1 MGGIRKLF
9 INDTGLDRYARSV
22 MANTE
27 DNEDVSYA
35 DIIDCKEKII
45 NQLKLAV
52 KLPKVKSIS
61 VSEDGDIRIRTNDL
75 FIKTEDTGKLRKFFV
90 GKWEV
95 VVDRYGS
102 FRFKSNNK
110 DELGFRSSVW
120 GSNTV
125 HPHISGRDNHACLGN
140 AQAPLQLYLKTGAIK
155 TLVIFVLGYLES
167 VNVED
172 TAGRWLGACKEVK
185 LDDEGNP
192 VHDDTGNY
200 MFIRNEF
207 DRLDTRQVA
216 STRRSTVDLKY
227 NEYLT
232 VRSVSCYGC
241 GAEHNEDRLERTQI
255 NGETCYIC
263 KDCKSKYKACDACG
277 DYTKDLVEYGSV
289 SLCKRCV
296 NNFFPKCNICGCA
309 IVPADINK
317 DNMNEK
323 IIAYR
328 TNKDTIK
335 DCTALFKDDAGNYI
349 FRGIC
354 PTCRDLVNTPG
365 VFKDSVVSFKK
376 AEVSQEIFKRIKEI
390 PVHKY
395 TLYIGLNPKV
405 PIEETTFDMYEQRP
419 RQVATDIMDLT
430 GVSGYSSTGYKAKAQ
445 SITRQYIENNM
456 VNVYS
461 GIDTLQHKMNVKAI
475 PVNIYAISSGMTVV
489 DKNIFKDLDNLND
502 EVVNLDGM
510 IPTQATRNCTVCG
523 TVIEDDEL
531 SYLDK
536 FGNSVCASCADHLY
550 TSCEKCHK
558 PVKVTTLGKNNN
570 AAPEQ
575 ANWCDKCRQ
584 EMHSTYEEMHSTY
597 EEMIIEENTDDEMF
611 DDEIFDDEDLPF

>member
-9 INDTGLDRYARSV
+9 INDEGLDRYAQSV
-22 MANTE
+22 MRNTE
-27 DNEDVSYA
+27 DNKDEAYA
-35 DIIDCKEKII
+35 DIIECKEKII

-61 VSEDGDIRIRTNDL
+61 VSGNGDIRIRTNDL
-75 FIKTEDTGKLRKFFV
+75 FIKTEDTGKLRKFFM

-95 VVDRYGS
+95 TADRYGS
-102 FRFKSNNK
+102 FRFNSKNK
-110 DELGFRSSVW
+110 EELGFRSSVW

-200 MFIRNEF
+200 VFIRNEF
-207 DRLDTRQVA
+207 DRLDARQVT
-216 STRRSTVDLKY
+216 STHRSTVDLKY

-255 NGETCYIC
+255 SGETCYIC
-263 KDCKSKYKACDACG
+263 KDCKSKYKACDVCG

-317 DNMNEK
+317 DNMDEK

-349 FRGIC
+349 YRGIC

-395 TLYIGLNPKV
+395 TLYIDFKSKV
-405 PIEETTFDMYEQRP
+405 PIEETTFDMYDQRP
-419 RQVATDIMDLT
+419 RHVANNIMDLL
-430 GVSGYSSTGYKAKAQ
+430 SLSSYNRSKVKAY
-445 SITRQYIENNM
+445 SITRHYIENNM

-461 GIDTLQHKMNVKAI
+461 GIDTLQHKMNVKTI
-475 PVNIYAISSGMTVV
+475 PACVDRISSGMTIV

-510 IPTQATRNCTVCG
+510 IPRQVERTCTVCG
-523 TVIEDDEL
+523 TVIEDDEV
-531 SYLDK
+531 SYQDK
-536 FGNSVCASCADHLY
+536 FGHNVCASCADHLY

-558 PVKVTTLGKNNN
+558 PVKVTTLGINNN
-570 AAPEQ
+570 AVPEQ
-575 ANWCDKCRQ
+575 ANWCDNCRQ
-584 EMHSTYEEMHSTY
+584 EMHSTY

-611 DDEIFDDEDLPF
+611 DDEIFNDEDLPF